1 MKTTSMQC
9 RIYSYRVCVS
19 MLGLA
24 VALLI
29 ALEYLPTTH
38 GLSPKNSG
46 KMSTPPSSSFS
57 SRTMSTRRT
66 WLKQSV
72 IAPVTAS
79 AILTSYVASAAAAA
93 DSDKVYATN
102 VPTEKAATS
111 AGRKGCKT
119 NTTPSQTTVTCVG
132 DNLQIVSSGNDSLRL
147 SKISATENGV
157 STSSVRNPS
166 RYSPPWTYVTETS
179 NPKQAWGSLISVV
192 EKLPDVTI
200 LDVDNDIYY
209 LHAVVPTSFPTA
221 SADAIPTLGN
231 FDDLEFILKPD
242 DNLVLY
248 RSASRT
254 SVFVYPV
261 TQPVSDRNTN
271 LKRLESIRN
280 KLGWGLQ
287 Q

>member
-1 MKTTSMQC
+1 MKTKSMQC
-9 RIYSYRVCVS
+9 RLYSYRVCVS

-38 GLSPKNSG
+38 GLSLSNSG
-46 KMSTPPSSSFS
+46 DLSTQPSSSSS
-57 SRTMSTRRT
+57 SRTISTRRN
-66 WLKQSV
+66 WLKQSLV
-72 IAPVTAS
+72 APVTAS
-79 AILTSYVASAAAAA
+79 AILTSYGASASAA
-93 DSDKVYATN
+93 DGDKVYATN

-231 FDDLEFILKPD
+231 FDDLEFILKSD